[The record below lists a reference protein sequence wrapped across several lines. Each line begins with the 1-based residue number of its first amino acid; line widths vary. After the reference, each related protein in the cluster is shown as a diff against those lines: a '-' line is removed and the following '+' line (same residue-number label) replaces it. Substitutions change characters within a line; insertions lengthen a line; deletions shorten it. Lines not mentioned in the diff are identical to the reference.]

1 MLLLAFMVS
10 FADQLGL
17 AHGTFIDD
25 LVPAVIAHLCP
36 AAGFLERAQAPDAKT
51 RFAVEF
57 A

>member
-17 AHGTFIDD
+17 AHRTFIDD
-25 LVPAVIAHLCP
+25 LVPAVIAHLFP